1 MDLFE
6 LLFEAIITIFE
17 LKDSDSKFMR
27 FIKILLVIVC
37 LGVLGFVILALLI
50 ITFSSH

>member
-1 MDLFE
+1 MDLFDM
-6 LLFEAIITIFE
+6 LFQAIISIFE

-37 LGVLGFVILALLI
+37 LGILGFVILALLVK
-50 ITFSSH
+50 TFSSH